1 MAGDDIVLHGRAAK
15 ARARD
20 DAELAEALAAI
31 SSLDERADRA
41 ADAVVP
47 PNTRRAYELELACFA
62 SWCSRHGLP
71 AMPAHPKAVRAYLF
85 ELADKGRDPLDLA
98 TGAKP
103 RGPFGY
109 SAILRALSAICR
121 SHRRA
126 GHASVWGDPLITE
139 ARDTLAR
146 LKGTA
151 PKRQKRDVGV
161 TGEGLLFRVCDVI
174 SDDTRGVRD
183 RAMILV
189 GWQGG
194 GRRRSEIC
202 AARVEHFQPVEGG
215 DRVDNPPQQGRPDG
229 QGAPGGP
236 HPLGRRALLPRAGA
250 EALAGAL
257 PHRAWVRLQGRRHGH
272 RGRHGGAPRP
282 QGGRPAGAAVRR
294 PPRARPDA
302 VRGRSLQSGFVTSA
316 YKLGR
321 KVPDI
326 MEATGH
332 HNPQEVLTYI
342 RRAGLVEESAAR
354 GLVDEALS
362 KQGPK

>member
-215 DRVDNPPQQGRPDG
+215 IEWTIPRSKADQTGKALRVALTPSDDERYCPV
-229 QGAPGGP
+229 
-236 HPLGRRALLPRAGA
+236 RALRRWLALSRIERGFVFRGVDMVTGA
-250 EALAGAL
+250 VMEAPLAPKGVARRVQRYAAL
-257 PHRAWVRLQGRRHGH
+257 LGLDPTQFGGH
-272 RGRHGGAPRP
+272 
-282 QGGRPAGAAVRR
+282 
-294 PPRARPDA
+294 
-302 VRGRSLQSGFVTSA
+302 SLRSGFVTSA

>member
-1 MAGDDIVLHGRAAK
+1 MAGDDIVLHKRGARSAA
-15 ARARD
+15 AREE
-20 DAELAEALAAI
+20 AELSEALAAI
-31 SSLDERADRA
+31 SSLDERAEAA

-47 PNTRRAYELELACFA
+47 PNTRRAYEMELACFA
-62 SWCSRHGLP
+62 SWCSRHALP

-85 ELADKGRDPLDLA
+85 ELADKGRDPLDVQ
-98 TGAKP
+98 TGKP

-109 SAILRALSAICR
+109 SSILRALSAICR
-121 SHRRA
+121 SHRKS
-126 GHASVWGDPLITE
+126 GHASVWSDPLIIE

-183 RAMILV
+183 RAMILI

-202 AARVEHFQPVEGG
+202 AARVEHFRPIDGGIEWTIPRSKADQTGKSLRVALTPAADERYCPV
-215 DRVDNPPQQGRPDG
+215 
-229 QGAPGGP
+229 
-236 HPLGRRALLPRAGA
+236 RALRRWLTVSGIERGPVFRGVDMVTGA
-250 EALAGAL
+250 VMEAPLAPEGVAKRVQRYVSIL
-257 PHRAWVRLQGRRHGH
+257 GLDPKQFGGH
-272 RGRHGGAPRP
+272 
-282 QGGRPAGAAVRR
+282 
-294 PPRARPDA
+294 
-302 VRGRSLQSGFVTSA
+302 SLRSGFVTSA

-342 RRAGLVEESAAR
+342 RRAGLVEESAGR

-362 KQGPK
+362 KQEPK